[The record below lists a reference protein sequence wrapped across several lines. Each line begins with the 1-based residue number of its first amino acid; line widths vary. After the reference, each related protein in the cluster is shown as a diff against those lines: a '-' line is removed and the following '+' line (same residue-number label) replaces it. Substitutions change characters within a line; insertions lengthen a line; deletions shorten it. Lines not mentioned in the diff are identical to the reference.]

1 MYKQL
6 LTGAAAV
13 LLTLT
18 ACKEKKVSN
27 DIIVVKPEVFK
38 PEAPIRMPDRHDS
51 KEVRWQGAL
60 YTVNIDRTPSDS
72 LPMVQDDQ
80 GQQYVDNTI
89 RLTVIRTDGSE
100 FYRRTFTK
108 ASFSSYLD
116 DNFRRTGVLEAMMFD
131 EVDDGRLEFA
141 VSVSRPQADDEYI
154 PLEMKLDRDG
164 GLTIVRDDDLDT
176 NGEDDD
182 DD

>member
-6 LTGAAAV
+6 LIYAAAV

-27 DIIVVKPEVFK
+27 DIIVAKPEAFK

-51 KEVRWQGAL
+51 REVRWQGAL

-72 LPMVQDDQ
+72 LPMVQDDMRQ
-80 GQQYVDNTI
+80 KYVDNTI
-89 RLTVIRTDGSE
+89 RLTIIRSDGSE
-100 FYRRTFTK
+100 FYSRTFTK
-108 ASFSSYLD
+108 GSFSSYLD
-116 DNFRRTGVLEAMMFD
+116 ENFRRTGVLEAMIFD

-141 VSVSRPQADDEYI
+141 VSVSRPQADDEFI
-154 PLEMKLDRDG
+154 PLEMKLDRDR
-164 GLTIVRDDDLDT
+164 GLTIRRDDHLDT
-176 NGEDDD
+176 NGDDEDDD
-182 DD
+182 